1 MSDNLKYRY
10 VSIFLILVLFAGL
23 SFLSVANAQVGSDKI
38 NARRAALENELK
50 NIESE
55 IEGQKKV
62 LEKKQRE
69 TVSLERDVSILN
81 TQINKSRL
89 GIKARNISIGGIN
102 SSISSKKSNIESLNE
117 KLEREKQSLAQLIR
131 KTNEIDSFSLVE
143 VVLSNED
150 LSEFF
155 ADLDSF
161 DAIKAS
167 LNESFSTIEKTKN
180 INATQK
186 KILEEKKLEEVELR
200 GIQELQK
207 RSIEKKKKKRNKI
220 LKTTKGQEALYKK
233 ILNAKKRDAT
243 AIRNELFTLRGTAAI
258 PFGKALDFAN
268 IASKQTGVRPALI
281 LGIITQ
287 ESNLGENTGQC
298 LLKNPTTG
306 SGVGKNTG
314 RFFRT
319 VMKPKR
325 DTIPFMALAER
336 IGFPPFSTPV
346 SCPPSYGY
354 GGAMGPAQFIPSTW
368 VLFESRIA
376 KLTGHNPPN
385 PWDPSDAFMAS
396 AILLKD
402 NGASKGGYTAERL
415 SALRYFAGWKNAKKR
430 AYAFYGDGVMELA
443 TKYQKQI
450 DILQGN

>member
-1 MSDNLKYRY
+1 MIVNFRY
-10 VSIFLILVLFAGL
+10 GFMVAILMVSFIGV
-23 SFLSVANAQVGSDKI
+23 SYAQVGSEEID
-38 NARRAALENELK
+38 NRRAVL
-50 NIESE
+50 ESE
-55 IEGQKKV
+55 LAEIEKEIDDQRKV
-62 LEKKQRE
+62 LEDKQRE
-69 TVSLERDVSILN
+69 TVSLERDVAILDA
-81 TQINKSRL
+81 QINKSRL
-89 GIKARNISIGGIN
+89 SIKARNISISGIN
-102 SSISSKKSNIESLNE
+102 NDIGSKQNTIESLDE
-117 KLEREKQSLAQLIR
+117 KLVREKQSLAQLIR

-155 ADLDSF
+155 VDLDSF
-161 DAIKAS
+161 SAIKES
-167 LNESFSTIEKTKN
+167 LNESFSVIEKTKD
-180 INATQK
+180 INTTQK

-207 RSIEKKKKKRNKI
+207 RSIESKKGERNKI
-220 LKTTKGQEALYKK
+220 LAVTKGEEAAYQK
-233 ILNAKKRDAT
+233 ILDDIKKDAT

-258 PFGKALDFAN
+258 PFGEALDLAN
-268 IASKQTGVRPALI
+268 LASKQTGVRTALI

-306 SGVGKNTG
+306 AGVGKNTG
-314 RFFRT
+314 RSFRT
-319 VMKPKR
+319 VMKPGR
-325 DTIPFMALAER
+325 DTTPFMALAER
-336 IGFPPFSTPV
+336 IGFPPFETPV

-368 VLFESRIA
+368 ILFEDRIA

-415 SALRYFAGWKNAKKR
+415 AALRYFAGWKNAQKS

-443 TKYQKQI
+443 EKYQKQI
-450 DILQGN
+450 DILQGS

>member
-1 MSDNLKYRY
+1 M
-10 VSIFLILVLFAGL
+10 FLNFKRNYIILFSVAILLL
-23 SFLSVANAQVGSDKI
+23 SFFLLNISYAQVGSNEI
-38 NARRAALENELK
+38 NARRVALENELK

-55 IEGQKKV
+55 IEKQKDV
-62 LEKKQRE
+62 LESKQRE
-69 TVSLERDVSILN
+69 TVSLERDVAILN
-81 TQINKSRL
+81 AQINKSRL
-89 GIKARNISIGGIN
+89 SIRARNISINKLNNSIN
-102 SSISSKKSNIESLNE
+102 SKRNNIESLNQ

-143 VVLSNED
+143 VVLSNKD

-155 ADLDSF
+155 ADIDSF
-161 DAIKAS
+161 DAIRES
-167 LNESFSTIEKTKN
+167 LNKSFSVIEETKN
-180 INATQK
+180 VNSVQK
-186 KILEEKKLEEVELR
+186 KMLEEKKLEEVELR

-207 RSIEKKKKKRNKI
+207 RNIENKKSERNKI
-220 LKTTKGQEALYKK
+220 LKITKGQENLYKK

-268 IASKQTGVRPALI
+268 IASRQTGVSPALI

-298 LLKNPTTG
+298 LLKNSSTG
-306 SGVGKNTG
+306 SGIGKNTG
-314 RFFRT
+314 RFFKT
-319 VMKPKR
+319 VMKPPR
-325 DTIPFMALAER
+325 DTKPFLELAER
-336 IGFPPFSTPV
+336 VGFPPFSTPV

-402 NGASKGGYTAERL
+402 NGASKGGYRAERL
-415 SALRYFAGWKNAKKR
+415 AALRYFAGWKNAKKR

-443 TKYQKQI
+443 SKYQKQI
-450 DILQGN
+450 DILQSN

>member
-1 MSDNLKYRY
+1 MIVGFKYGFVTAILM
-10 VSIFLILVLFAGL
+10 VSFVG
-23 SFLSVANAQVGSDKI
+23 VAYAQVGSEEID
-38 NARRAALENELK
+38 NRRAVL
-50 NIESE
+50 ESE
-55 IEGQKKV
+55 LADIEVEIEAQRKV
-62 LEKKQRE
+62 LEDKQKE
-69 TVSLERDVSILN
+69 TVSLERDVAILD

-89 GIKARNISIGGIN
+89 GIKARNISISGIN
-102 SSISSKKSNIESLNE
+102 NDIGSKQDTIESLDE
-117 KLEREKQSLAQLIR
+117 KLVREKQSLAQLIR

-155 ADLDSF
+155 VDLDSF
-161 DAIKAS
+161 DAIKES
-167 LNESFSTIEKTKN
+167 LNESFVVIEKTKD
-180 INATQK
+180 INKTQK
-186 KILEEKKLEEVELR
+186 QILEEKKIEEVELR
-200 GIQELQK
+200 TLQVLQK
-207 RSIEKKKKKRNKI
+207 RSIENKKTERKKI
-220 LKTTKGQEALYKK
+220 LTATKGQEAVYQR
-233 ILNAKKRDAT
+233 ILDAKKSDAA

-258 PFGKALDFAN
+258 PFGEALDLAN
-268 IASKQTGVRPALI
+268 IASKQTGVRTALI

-298 LLKNPTTG
+298 LLKDPDTG

-314 RFFRT
+314 RYFKT
-319 VMKPKR
+319 VMKPPR
-325 DTIPFMALAER
+325 DTKPFMELSER
-336 IGFPPFSTPV
+336 IGFPAFETPV

-415 SALRYFAGWKNAKKR
+415 AALRYFAGWKNAKKR

-443 TKYQKQI
+443 EKYQKQI
-450 DILQGN
+450 DILGGN